1 MKKNWKFAKMALI
14 AGMSLLTVSCSDD
27 TPANENGGDNGGNE
41 ETYVLD
47 KDITENL
54 TLETGKELYAEW
66 RYSCKARGN
75 TDHSAGSD
83 SYSQI

>member
-1 MKKNWKFAKMALI
+1 MKKNWKFATMALV
-14 AGMSLLTVSCSDD
+14 AGMSLFAVSCSDD

-54 TLETGKELYAEW
+54 TLETGK
-66 RYSCKARGN
+66 
-75 TDHSAGSD
+75 
-83 SYSQI
+83 SYTLNGGIHVKPGVRSKD